1 MTIAN
6 AATSPPS
13 VKLLLIPLF
22 LLFVLLPHP
31 HLVTIITGYYQS
43 EDFVNENGVVES
55 KKCSVKERACG
66 RTFLAK
72 SEHSDQSF
80 RRIHIVFERW
90 SQGLITAKRSQSSES
105 SDSFTDSCKLP
116 LNPRYE
122 GGILGFYSLRNCP
135 RRICLDAFGV
145 FGDSTPSL
153 DSIVFVLILEGVKA
167 GSKVSCYFR
176 RKFWNPEIRQRG
188 KRVSMEIKWVTRT
201 QWAWRLDEI
210 AGCSPPFQRGR
221 ALYNLL

>member
-80 RRIHIVFERW
+80 RRIHIVFER
-90 SQGLITAKRSQSSES
+90 
-105 SDSFTDSCKLP
+105 
-116 LNPRYE
+116 
-122 GGILGFYSLRNCP
+122 
-135 RRICLDAFGV
+135 
-145 FGDSTPSL
+145 
-153 DSIVFVLILEGVKA
+153 
-167 GSKVSCYFR
+167 
-176 RKFWNPEIRQRG
+176 
-188 KRVSMEIKWVTRT
+188 
-201 QWAWRLDEI
+201 
-210 AGCSPPFQRGR
+210 
-221 ALYNLL
+221 